1 MSLSREAILRSPD
14 QFPTEQ
20 ANLRLPG
27 LAGEIEAITD
37 VPEAGFDCAPAVA
50 IICHPRTE
58 DGGSLH
64 SKVVQLIERSLREMG
79 LRTVRFNF
87 RGVGDSAG
95 QFDRGYGETDDLL
108 SVAAWVRKTCQDH
121 EIWLGGFGF
130 GCFVSTRAAQKLP
143 IQYLISIAPPV
154 DQYDFSAL
162 PRPPC
167 PWLVIQGDEDEETNP
182 ESVYQWAESMDEP
195 PQLIKMQEA
204 GHSFHRRLMDLRGVI
219 KNGIRRQKQ
228 APGKDE

>member
-1 MSLSREAILRSPD
+1 MSSDAILRSPEH
-14 QFPTEQ
+14 FPAEQ
-20 ANLRLPG
+20 ATLMLQG
-27 LAGEIEAITD
+27 VVGELEAMTD
-37 VPEAGFDCAPAVA
+37 VPETGEEAVPAVA

-58 DGGSLH
+58 DGGTLH
-64 SKVVQLIERSLREMG
+64 SKVVQMMERSLREMG
-79 LRTVRFNF
+79 LRTIRFNF
-87 RGVGDSAG
+87 RGVGASAG
-95 QFDRGYGETDDLL
+95 KFDKGYGETDDLL
-108 SVAAWVRKTCQDH
+108 SVAAWVRKTCGDD
-121 EIWLGGFGF
+121 EIWLAGYGF

-154 DQYDFSAL
+154 EQYDFSAL

-182 ESVYQWAESMDEP
+182 DSVYQWAESMDEP
-195 PQLIKMQEA
+195 PQLIKMHEA

-228 APGKDE
+228 APVKDD